1 MTEDGVN
8 GNLTVKE
15 SAPCKVNLFLDITGK
30 RADGYHGIESVMATL
45 DICDEVTIEKTD
57 GEISVKLD
65 SEEELSDDLLSLPE
79 EKNLAYKAAKLFLHA
94 VKIEDAGV
102 RIRILKR
109 IPSRA
114 GLGGGSADAAAVL
127 RVMNRLFGA
136 PFTVE
141 KLERLGISLGAD
153 VPFCVSGGFALCRGI
168 GEDITKIVS
177 NIILHG
183 VIISE
188 DAKKK
193 STAEAYAAA
202 DRAMCSLKKQPCGA
216 VNMASYL
223 EAGDFEAALGEAY
236 NVFAEAGI
244 YPDGARELLSSL
256 GARHV
261 VMSGAGPSVAAYVET
276 KEEASRLYDEV
287 TSRGIKALLF

>member
-1 MTEDGVN
+1 M
-8 GNLTVKE
+8 LKVKE
-15 SAPCKVNLFLDITGK
+15 NAPCKVNLFLDITGK

-45 DICDEVTIEKTD
+45 GISDEVTVEKAD
-57 GEISVKLD
+57 GKISVIMESDEK
-65 SEEELSDDLLSLPE
+65 LSDDLASLPE
-79 EKNLAYKAAKLFLHA
+79 EKNLAYKAAKLFLEA
-94 VKIEDAGV
+94 AKSDDAGV
-102 RIRILKR
+102 KINIIKR

-127 RVMNRLFGA
+127 RGMNRLFDS
-136 PFTVE
+136 PFSE
-141 KLERLGISLGAD
+141 EELQGLGLLLGAD
-153 VPFCVSGGFALCRGI
+153 VPFCVSGGAALCRGI
-168 GEDITKIVS
+168 GEEITKIDS
-177 NIILHG
+177 KITLHG

-188 DAKKK
+188 NAEKK

-202 DRAMCSLKKQPCGA
+202 DRAMCSLNKRTDGA

-223 EAGDFEAALGEAY
+223 EAGDFDAALGEAY

-244 YPDGARELLSSL
+244 YPDDARKLLLSL

-276 KEEASRLYDEV
+276 EEKASRLYNEV
-287 TSRGIKALLF
+287 TARGIKALLF